1 MKRPEL
7 GLALL
12 PLAVLLF
19 EGSASSDAPVGHYT
33 LTTNTALD
41 TRTKLRWMRGYA
53 VGGSGSQTWSAA
65 AQTCQG
71 LTLDGFVGWRL
82 PTTRELDSIYDWRK
96 SSGQMWDATVF
107 QAAPTLGAAT
117 LWSSTEVASDPTR
130 IEARHYMVR
139 AYQTTNRDPRAKT
152 DYAGV
157 RCVRDP

>member
-1 MKRPEL
+1 MKAPRL
-7 GLALL
+7 GLAVL

-19 EGSASSDAPVGHYT
+19 EGSASSDAPIGHYT

-53 VGGSGSQTWSAA
+53 PGGPSQTWSAGA
-65 AQTCQG
+65 LACQG

-82 PTTRELDSIYDWRK
+82 PTTRELDSIYDWRHA
-96 SSGQMWDATVF
+96 SGQMWDTTVF
-107 QAAPTLGAAT
+107 ESAPTLAAST
-117 LWSSTEVASDPTR
+117 LSSATEVAGDPAR
-130 IEARHYMVR
+130 VEARSFMVR
-139 AYQTTNRDPRAKT
+139 TYQNTNRDPRAKT